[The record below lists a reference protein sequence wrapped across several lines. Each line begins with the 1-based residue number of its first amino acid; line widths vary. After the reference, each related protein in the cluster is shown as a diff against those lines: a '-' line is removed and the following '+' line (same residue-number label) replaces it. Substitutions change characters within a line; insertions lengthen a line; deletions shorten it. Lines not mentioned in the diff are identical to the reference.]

1 MERIKAVSKK
11 SGQINAV
18 LDRKIRELDSL
29 RDWIGQL
36 KEIIR
41 ESADVIEKQNNSIL
55 QLETEIENLQTIL
68 QDKQSESENL
78 KQKLQH
84 FEKKYSVMD
93 EVYKKYVSL
102 DDKTKNDLKG
112 IFGNAD
118 TVTQFFAAAVQETH
132 LDKFWDYLN
141 YGINNHH
148 FETVEED
155 NLKDIFDFCFDCV
168 NISQREPLYKRLTV
182 VAGDKFDGKRMI
194 KISDSNQLGD
204 VSTVKLQGYQY
215 VISGKVVKPSLV
227 VLKNL

>member
-78 KQKLQH
+78 KQKLQY

-118 TVTQFFAAAVQETH
+118 TVTQFFSAAVQETH
-132 LDKFWDYLN
+132 LDKYWDYLN
-141 YGINNHH
+141 YEINNHN
-148 FETVEED
+148 FEAVVEKD
-155 NLKDIFDFCFDCV
+155 LKDIFDFCFDCV

-182 VAGDKFDGKRMI
+182 NIGDKFDGKRMI
-194 KISDSNQLGD
+194 KTSDSNQLGN
-204 VSTVKLQGYQY
+204 VSAVKLQGYQY
-215 VISGKVVKPSLV
+215 IISGKMVKPSLV